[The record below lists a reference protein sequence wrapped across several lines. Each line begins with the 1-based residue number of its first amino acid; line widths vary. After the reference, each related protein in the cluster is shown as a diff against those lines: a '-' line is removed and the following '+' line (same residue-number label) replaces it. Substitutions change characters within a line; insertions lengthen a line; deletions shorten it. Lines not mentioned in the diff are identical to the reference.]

1 MSVISAL
8 SPSSAFDVRVANGYQ
23 RARRLSVMLRL
34 RDRAAPSFLSE
45 QNAPMPMSGIVDC
58 SVRSINNSRYMYPA
72 RPIASP
78 QREGRPNHTKKEQD
92 WNIILELAPLK
103 KKIEMSL
110 ETSQKRRWETS
121 PGTTAAAVVSL
132 FRQQWPAAMDAAS
145 ELGCGGRLKGSGIRG
160 VTGLSTSE
168 GKSSMLG
175 DKISGCFRGE
185 KPVAPTGEVVLEL
198 RNSLKTGLLGP
209 VALAAGATGT
219 FGAVGF
225 AAAAAAAVSAE
236 PVSIWTTCLKEVVS
250 AWTKVVGHGFASQ
263 GFGLGLEVR
272 GGGTGDGDDA
282 GGAAAGGVPSL
293 QL

>member
-132 FRQQWPAAMDAAS
+132 FRQQWPAAMDAGVGDQRRHRTKHERREVQHAGRQDLRLLPGREAGGANGGS
-145 ELGCGGRLKGSGIRG
+145 GAGVEECRNKRVQTLEVFEAVPPLVELKNRSFGAGSLGGRSHRYFRGCG
-160 VTGLSTSE
+160 
-168 GKSSMLG
+168 
-175 DKISGCFRGE
+175 
-185 KPVAPTGEVVLEL
+185 
-198 RNSLKTGLLGP
+198 
-209 VALAAGATGT
+209 
-219 FGAVGF
+219 
-225 AAAAAAAVSAE
+225 
-236 PVSIWTTCLKEVVS
+236 
-250 AWTKVVGHGFASQ
+250 
-263 GFGLGLEVR
+263 VR
-272 GGGTGDGDDA
+272 GGCSGGGLGRAREHLDDLLE
-282 GGAAAGGVPSL
+282 GGGVGVDEGRRARIRIARLRIGFGS
-293 QL
+293 QRWRNR